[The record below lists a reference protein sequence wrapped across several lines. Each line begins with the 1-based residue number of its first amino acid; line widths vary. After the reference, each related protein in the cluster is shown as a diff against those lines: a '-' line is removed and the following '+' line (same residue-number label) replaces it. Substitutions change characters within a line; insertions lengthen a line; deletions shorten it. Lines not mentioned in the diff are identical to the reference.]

1 MMASSET
8 DEEAAARWAV
18 RLDGGPLD
26 AADQK
31 ELDHWFA
38 VDERRAGALLRAEA
52 ALAYLDRGRAL
63 SKGDERESGPRSARL
78 WKPIAAAGSL
88 AAAVAL
94 AVFLVPASRSDRIEI
109 ATAVGEIRRVPLTD
123 GSVASVNTDS
133 DVEIEMASDQRNIR
147 LNNGEAWFQVAH
159 DRTRPFL
166 VEAGKIRVQAVG
178 TAFSVRR
185 TAAGAEILV
194 TEGVVE
200 AWALGGDGRVR
211 IPAGNRGFVP
221 AGRGGV
227 KVTPAPGGVDRA
239 LAWRTGELALDGES
253 LGFAAGELNR
263 YNRRAIVIDDPAL
276 GREPLVGY
284 FRVDQPEAFARAVAS
299 TLGARVRV
307 AGETIHLER

>member
-1 MMASSET
+1 MASSET
-8 DEEAAARWAV
+8 DEETAASWAV
-18 RLDGGPLD
+18 RLDGGPLEAVD
-26 AADQK
+26 QEALDQWLAA
-31 ELDHWFA
+31 
-38 VDERRAGALLRAEA
+38 DERRAGALLRAEA

-63 SKGDERESGPRSARL
+63 GAGEEHESKARPARF
-78 WKPIAAAGSL
+78 WKPLVATGSL
-88 AAAVAL
+88 AATIAL
-94 AVFLVPASRSDRIEI
+94 AFLLVPASPADRIEI
-109 ATAVGEIRRVPLTD
+109 ATAIGEIRRVPLAD

-133 DVEIEMASDQRNIR
+133 DVEIEMSDDQRRIS
-147 LNNGEAWFQVAH
+147 LKHGEAWFQVAH

-166 VEAGKIRVQAVG
+166 VEAGTVRVQAVG

-185 TAAGAEILV
+185 TASGAEILV

-200 AWALGGDGRVR
+200 AWSQGGDGRVR
-211 IPAGNRGFVP
+211 ISAGNRGFVP
-221 AGRGGV
+221 EGSVGV
-227 KVTPAPGGVDRA
+227 KVTPAPGGIDRA

-263 YNRRAIVIDDPAL
+263 YNRRAIVIDNPAL

-307 AGETIHLER
+307 EGEAIHLDR